1 MKLLEVITNYKKEV
15 ERMKKPTNYE
25 TTEIAGEFTPLKP
38 GGHICKIM
46 QVKET
51 KSRNS
56 NLDMLEISLDIAEGE
71 QKDYYAK
78 AYRSDNRTDKKW
90 GCVVYMVVDES
101 TDYGVKNLKTFTT
114 SVEKSNNGFQVA
126 WGDNFAKCF
135 ANKLVGGVF
144 GREQYLNNN
153 NEPKWSTKCKW
164 FRSIDSI
171 KAGVDV
177 PEDKFLTEGQGQTS
191 QNQGQ
196 LNYGND
202 GFTTAENEELPFMS

>member
-1 MKLLEVITNYKKEV
+1 
-15 ERMKKPTNYE
+15 MKKPTNYD
-25 TTEIAGEFTPLKP
+25 TTEVTGEFTPLKP

-51 KSRNS
+51 KSKS
-56 NLDMLEISLDIAEGE
+56 GLDMLEISLDIAEGE

-78 AYRSDNRTDKKW
+78 AYRSDTRTDKKW
-90 GCVVYMVVDES
+90 GCVVYLVVDES

-114 SVEKSNNGFQVA
+114 SVEKSNNGFSIA

-144 GREQYLNNN
+144 GREQYLNNS
-153 NEPKWSTKCKW
+153 NEVKWSTKCKW
-164 FRSIDSI
+164 FRSVESI
-171 KAGVDV
+171 RAGVDV
-177 PEDKFLTEGQGQTS
+177 PEDKLLPDDQYDKAFDKGTQ

-202 GFTTAENEELPFMS
+202 GFTTTENEELPFMS